1 MLTMNPER
9 SLVRIGCLPIAE
21 VGELMVTG
29 GR

>member
-1 MLTMNPER
+1 MLVAARGAVTEVPAGATR
-9 SLVRIGCLPIAE
+9 AE